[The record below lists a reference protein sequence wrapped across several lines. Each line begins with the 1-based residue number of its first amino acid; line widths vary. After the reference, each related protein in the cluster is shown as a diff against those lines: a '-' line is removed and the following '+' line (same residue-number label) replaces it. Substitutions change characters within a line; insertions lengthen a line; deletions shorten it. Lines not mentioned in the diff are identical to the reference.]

1 MSCQELSVVIKE
13 ESVFDIEKLKHAVY
27 KSNEYMVF
35 KAKRLVEFNLRELFL
50 VNLPE
55 LRFFI

>member
-1 MSCQELSVVIKE
+1 MSCQELSVVIEE

-35 KAKRLVEFNLRELFL
+35 KAKWLVEFNLRELFL

-55 LRFFI
+55 L